1 MTGEIDQ
8 VSHEI
13 GVLSGTVA
21 ALAEQQ
27 SAVFRKIGETNGKID
42 TLTTSVAE
50 HTASQLA
57 ALSAVDTKT
66 EVIGKHLS
74 EDVDP
79 HIEEFK
85 TFATRADEEAKQR
98 TKQRNI
104 LFAAVPAVGVALN
117 QIIEFFKSL
126 GPP

>member
-8 VSHEI
+8 MSHAV
-13 GVLSGTVA
+13 GQLDGTVQTLVA
-21 ALAEQQ
+21 QQEAL
-27 SAVFRKIGETNGKID
+27 FRKIGETNGKVD
-42 TLTTSVAE
+42 ALTTSVAE

-104 LFAAVPAVGVALN
+104 LFGAVPVVGVALN

-126 GPP
+126 GPS